1 MDIVV
6 KKNRQWFIVVYTLID
21 NSILHDSDQNL
32 LRNHSASQ
40 TTVDLINGG
49 FSPTALFTPET

>member
-1 MDIVV
+1 M
-6 KKNRQWFIVVYTLID
+6 VVYTLID
-21 NSILHDSDQNL
+21 NSILHRSDQNL